1 MLQTVVNTMDAE
13 EIIHNWSDFS
23 SGESEF
29 SEESNQWNARHV
41 TLIGFDKQELYFF

>member
-1 MLQTVVNTMDAE
+1 MDAE

-29 SEESNQWNARHV
+29 IEESNQWNARHIM
-41 TLIGFDKQELYFF
+41 LIGFDKHAVCFF